1 MIGTL
6 VALIV
11 MGVIIASIPMLKDVG
26 EGIYALGVLG
36 FACVVAGMIIDAT
49 SGIA

>member
-1 MIGTL
+1 MIGTVIAL
-6 VALIV
+6 VV

-26 EGIYALGVLG
+26 EAIYALGMLG
-36 FACVVAGMIIDAT
+36 FACLIVGMIIDAT